1 MISQRMIK
9 FIFVGGLN
17 TGVAYL
23 IYLILL
29 IFLPYIYAYTLS
41 YFISIFV
48 SYFLNTY
55 WVFKQPWSWK
65 KLAQFPLVY
74 LVQYFVGLLL
84 LSILIEYFTISE
96 KVAPLFVMILLIPLT
111 YFLTRTI
118 INGRDSK

>member
-1 MISQRMIK
+1 MISQRLIK

-17 TGVAYL
+17 TGFAYL
-23 IYLILL
+23 IYLIFL

-41 YFISIFV
+41 YFTSIFV

-55 WVFKQPWSWK
+55 WVFKRPWSWK

-74 LVQYFVGLLL
+74 FVQYFVGLLV

-111 YFLTRTI
+111 YFLTKTI
-118 INGRDSK
+118 INGRNSK